1 MPASAWK
8 TERAHDSRIMAASK
22 PVLRMNHARDRLKV
36 FAGNANPALAKEI
49 CQALELEQSQAMV
62 KTFSDGEIYLQ
73 LRENV
78 RGEDVFV
85 IQSTCTPVGWIT
97 KTSSPRT

>member
-1 MPASAWK
+1 MK
-8 TERAHDSRIMAASK
+8 HD
-22 PVLRMNHARDRLKV
+22 HDRLKV

-49 CQALELEQSQAMV
+49 CHALELEQSQAMV
-62 KTFSDGEIYLQ
+62 KQFSDGEIYIQ

-85 IQSTCTPVGWIT
+85 IQPTCTPVDRNMMELLLMLDALKRSSAKRIT
-97 KTSSPRT
+97 EIGRAHV